1 VNFFDLLG
9 IVAPV
14 FLVLGVGFGLR
25 RIRWMAPES
34 DASVLKLGVNVLFP
48 ALILDTILGNPLLA
62 RPSVLWFPPLLAF
75 LVIALSMTL
84 VALLLVP
91 FKLPRATVGAAVVT
105 AGVQNFGYM
114 VIPLVEALFDRE
126 TLGLLFVHNLGVEI
140 AMWSIGVW
148 VLTRGSGGALWKRLL
163 SGPPVAILCSLLL
176 NLLHAHEWLPV
187 FVRKSLHMLGQASI
201 PLALLLTGATI
212 YDQVR
217 DRQEGR
223 AHYGALTLALVARV
237 ALLPLLILAI
247 ARWVPMEESLRKIL
261 VLQGAMPAA
270 MMPVV
275 ICRLFQGDSRMSVQI
290 ILLST
295 AISLFTIPFWIKA
308 GLWWITL

>member
-1 VNFFDLLG
+1 MNFFDLLG

-14 FLVLGVGFGLR
+14 FLVAGIGFGLR
-25 RIRWMAPES
+25 RIRWMAPEA
-34 DASVLKLGVNVLFP
+34 DASVLKLGVNVMFP

-62 RPSVLWFPPLLAF
+62 HPSALWFPPLLAF
-75 LVIALSMTL
+75 LVIVLSMLL
-84 VALLLVP
+84 VALLLLP
-91 FKLPRATVGAAVVT
+91 IKLPRATVGAAVVT

-114 VIPLVEALFDRE
+114 VIPLVEVLFDRE
-126 TLGLLFVHNLGVEI
+126 TLGLLFVHNLGVET

-148 VLTRGSGGALWKRLL
+148 VLTRGGGGTFWKHLL
-163 SGPPVAILCSLLL
+163 SGPPFAILCALLL
-176 NLLHAHEWLPV
+176 NLLHAHEWLPL
-187 FVRKSLHMLGQASI
+187 FVRKALHMLGQASI

-223 AHYGALTLALVARV
+223 SHYGALTLALLARV

-261 VLQGAMPAA
+261 VLQAAMPAA
-270 MMPVV
+270 IMPVV
-275 ICRLFQGDSRMSVQI
+275 ICRLFHADSRMSVQI
-290 ILLST
+290 ILAST
-295 AISLFTIPFWIKA
+295 AISLLTIPLWIKA
-308 GLWWITL
+308 GLWWIAL